1 MEILDLILL
10 VIVVCGFVLFVWC
23 MEPSKAEKEELREW
37 LRKEREEEEARKI
50 RREKIE
56 KYFEKVVDTDALN
69 VYNESIEKR

>member
-1 MEILDLILL
+1 MEILDLILM
-10 VIVVCGFVLFVWC
+10 IIAVCGAVLFVWC

-37 LRKEREEEEARKI
+37 LRKEREEEKARKI

-69 VYNESIEKR
+69 VYNKSIEKR